1 MSNLTA
7 TRVKS
12 ANGHDRL
19 HIMAENMPVIVA
31 DRETG
36 KLTGDEYDGKNWY

>member
-1 MSNLTA
+1 VSNLTV
-7 TRVKS
+7 TLVKS
-12 ANGHDRL
+12 ANGHDCQ

-31 DRETG
+31 DREAG